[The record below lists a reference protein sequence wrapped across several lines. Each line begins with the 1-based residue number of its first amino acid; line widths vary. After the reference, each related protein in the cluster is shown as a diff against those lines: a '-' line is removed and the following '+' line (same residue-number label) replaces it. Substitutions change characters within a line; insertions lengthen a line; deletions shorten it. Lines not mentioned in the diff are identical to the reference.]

1 MGGERRNIDMPSTA
15 TTHQGRKCAAI
26 LCIGILAGAGCGG
39 TESVSSESQRTAS
52 PALTATTA
60 TVGTETQ
67 PTTTTPAPAPPTT
80 STTTPPPTSTE
91 GTGGASA
98 PPESDPGGAG
108 DEEGVRVPAAFSVG
122 AGDASPH
129 SVSVPAF
136 LRIELRV
143 RSSDGEAHA
152 VRLATVAGT
161 ALEVPAGGTATR
173 SVPGLAKGA
182 YALLVD
188 GSDSGAVLRVGVEP
202 GP

>member
-1 MGGERRNIDMPSTA
+1 MRGERQNIDMLSLST
-15 TTHQGRKCAAI
+15 TRQGPKCAAI

-39 TESVSSESQRTAS
+39 GEKSASSETQRTAS

-67 PTTTTPAPAPPTT
+67 TTATSTTPATT

-91 GTGGASA
+91 GTGGAAA

-122 AGDASPH
+122 AGAASPRA
-129 SVSVPAF
+129 VSVPAF

-143 RSSDGEAHA
+143 KSSDGKPHT
-152 VRLATVAGT
+152 VRVATVAGS
-161 ALEVPAGGTATR
+161 ALEVPASGTATR
-173 SVPGLAKGA
+173 SFSGLAKGT

-188 GSDSGAVLRVGVEP
+188 GRDSGAVLRAGAEP